1 MFDSLRRRRA
11 RQIPIFLVLVALTAF
26 VAHAKGRPS
35 SQTEPAQSVVAAPAG
50 SARIE
55 VAFVLDTTGS
65 MSGLL
70 EGAKAKV
77 WSIANQLATGQ
88 PKPDVRIGLVGYRDR
103 GDAYVTRRMDLT
115 GDIDAVYAELFALR
129 AGGGGDTPES
139 VNQALHEAVT
149 GLGWSTDP
157 GVYRVLFL
165 VGDAPPHTDYQ
176 DDVAYSESV
185 DLARAKGIVVNT
197 VQCGS
202 LGTTTPI
209 WREIAR
215 TGAGQ
220 FAAIAQDG
228 AMVTLAAPMDDEL
241 ASLNRALAETV
252 LAWGAEEEKEE
263 IRQKVRSSLAAA
275 PEVAASRLSY
285 LDKTGG
291 RVNSGRH
298 DLLDALDG
306 GLVALED
313 VSPEELPS
321 EMSEMDAPAREAYV
335 AGQQERR
342 RELKR
347 KISILSNDRDAWVRG
362 ESERLAGEGKADG
375 FDQKVLEAIRTQA
388 AAKGI
393 TYD

>member
-35 SQTEPAQSVVAAPAG
+35 SQNEPAQSVVVAPAG

-393 TYD
+393 AYD

>member
-1 MFDSLRRRRA
+1 MFDSLRGQRA
-11 RQIPIFLVLVALTAF
+11 RQLPIFLVLAALTAL
-26 VAHAKGRPS
+26 VGHAKGRPS
-35 SQTEPAQSVVAAPAG
+35 SQNDPALSAVVAPQG
-50 SARIE
+50 PARIE
-55 VAFVLDTTGS
+55 VAFVIDTTGS

-77 WSIANQLATGQ
+77 WSIANQLAAGQ
-88 PKPDVRIGLVGYRDR
+88 PKPEVRIGLVGYRAR
-103 GDAYVTRRMDLT
+103 GDAYVTRRVELT

-149 GLGWSTDP
+149 GLEWSADP

-185 DLARAKGIVVNT
+185 QLARAKGIVVNT
-197 VQCGS
+197 VQCGA
-202 LGTTTPI
+202 LATTTPV

-215 TGAGQ
+215 AGAGQ
-220 FAAIAQDG
+220 YAAIAQDG
-228 AMVTLAAPMDDEL
+228 AMVTLSAPMDDEL
-241 ASLNRALAETV
+241 ASLNRALAKTV
-252 LAWGAEEEKEE
+252 IAWGAEEEKEE

-275 PEVAASRLSY
+275 PGVAASRLSY

-298 DLLDALDG
+298 DLLDALEG
-306 GLVALED
+306 GLLALDE

-335 AGQQERR
+335 DAQQERR
-342 RELKR
+342 RELKS
-347 KISILSNDRDAWVRG
+347 KISALSRDRDAWIRA
-362 ESERLAGEGKADG
+362 ETERLAAQGKADG

-388 AAKGI
+388 AEKGI
-393 TYD
+393 AYE

>member
-35 SQTEPAQSVVAAPAG
+35 SQNEPAQSVVVAPAG

-215 TGAGQ
+215 AGAGQ

-321 EMSEMDAPAREAYV
+321 EMSEMDVPAREAYV

-347 KISILSNDRDAWVRG
+347 KISILSNDRDTWVRG

>member
-1 MFDSLRRRRA
+1 MFESFRRRGT
-11 RQIPIFLVLVALTAF
+11 RQVPIFLALAALTAF
-26 VAHAKGRPS
+26 VAYAGRPP
-35 SQTEPAQSVVAAPAG
+35 SQDTSAQPVLVVPDG

-103 GDAYVTRRMDLT
+103 GDAYVTRRVELT

-129 AGGGGDTPES
+129 AEGGGDTPES

-149 GLGWSTDP
+149 ALDWSTDP

-185 DLARAKGIVVNT
+185 RLARAKGIVVNT
-197 VQCGS
+197 VQCGA
-202 LGTTTPI
+202 LATTTRI
-209 WREIAR
+209 WREIAGL
-215 TGAGQ
+215 GAGQ

-228 AMVTLAAPMDDEL
+228 AMVALSAPMDDEL

-252 LAWGAEEEKEE
+252 LAWGDEEEKAE
-263 IRQKVRSSLAAA
+263 IRRKVHSSLAAA
-275 PEVAASRLSY
+275 PGVAASRLAY

-298 DLLDALDG
+298 DLLDALEG
-306 GLVALED
+306 GLVALDE
-313 VSPEELPS
+313 VPAEKLPS
-321 EMSEMDAPAREAYV
+321 ELSEMDAPAREAYV

-342 RELKR
+342 RELRR
-347 KISILSNDRDAWVRG
+347 KISVLSRDRDAWVRV
-362 ESERLAGEGKADG
+362 ETERLAEAGGAEG
-375 FDQKVLEAIRTQA
+375 FDQKVLEAIRIQA
-388 AAKGI
+388 AEKGI
-393 TYD
+393 VYE